1 MLCMVGGDI
10 TVLNL
15 NHALTAS
22 KTGAGSA
29 VALLIITLFT
39 RVPNVWAMAWLT
51 GIVVAAMDYTIHPNH
66 SAIYGNGDW
75 REAVVTG
82 IGAAI
87 LGLVLSKTIY
97 KEN

>member
-1 MLCMVGGDI
+1 MVGGDV

-15 NHALTAS
+15 NHAITAS
-22 KTGAGSA
+22 KTGTGSA

-39 RVPNVWAMAWLT
+39 KVPNVWAMAWLT
-51 GIVVAAMDYTIHPNH
+51 GIVVALIDYTVHGNH
-66 SAIYGNGDW
+66 AAIYGDGEW

-97 KEN
+97 KDN